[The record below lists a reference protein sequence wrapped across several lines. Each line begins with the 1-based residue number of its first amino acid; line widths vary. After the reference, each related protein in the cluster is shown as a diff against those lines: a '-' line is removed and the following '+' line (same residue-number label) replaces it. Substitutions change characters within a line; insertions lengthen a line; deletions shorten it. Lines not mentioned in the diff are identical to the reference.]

1 MVAGVPVRTR
11 RRIAWLL
18 MLAVFALMVGQVAA
32 MPVVTVS
39 HHDEVAYHASASV
52 QTALGDEQPGVR
64 CHHHGNAQDPLC
76 CSAVHCP
83 MLVVALPAGTLAVHP
98 LTRYGLAYPH
108 DVLHPPPGT
117 IAVPLLPPPRS
128 LA

>member
-11 RRIAWLL
+11 RRVACLL
-18 MLAVFALMVGQVAA
+18 MLAVLALMFGQVAA
-32 MPVVTVS
+32 MPLATVS
-39 HHDEVAYHASASV
+39 HHDEVAYLASTSV
-52 QTALGDEQPGVR
+52 QTALGDEQSGVP
-64 CHHHGNAQDPLC
+64 CHHHGNAPGPLC

-83 MLVVALPAGTLAVHP
+83 MLVLALPASAPAVHP
-98 LTRYGLAYPH
+98 LTRYGLAYLH
-108 DVLHPPPGT
+108 DALHPPPGT